1 MILRDCTFIID
12 LPIAIR
18 TTLSH
23 WTIFISIGICNL
35 LDMLTF
41 AHMKRMVIFASGSG
55 TNMERIASVF
65 ASDSEIEIALVVCNK
80 PGAGVI
86 ARAEKAGIPV
96 RMIDRTSF
104 YETDKLTLELLSLKT
119 DLIVLAGFLWLV
131 PQHLLSAFP
140 GRIINIHPALLPK
153 YGGKGMYGEKV
164 HEAVVSA
171 AEKESGI
178 TIHFVNEHY
187 DSGDIIFQK
196 AFKLHPDETP
206 ATLAQRIHTLEY
218 EHFPKVIEQ
227 LLKS

>member
-1 MILRDCTFIID
+1 
-12 LPIAIR
+12 
-18 TTLSH
+18 
-23 WTIFISIGICNL
+23 
-35 LDMLTF
+35 MLTF

-65 ASDSEIEIALVVCNK
+65 ASDSEIEITLVICNK

-96 RMIDRTSF
+96 RMIDRASF

-171 AEKESGI
+171 GEKESGI

-206 ATLAQRIHTLEY
+206 ATLVQRIHTLEY